1 MVIEDRFLIKA
12 PIQKVWDF
20 LMVLEGVGACIPG
33 CEEVKAIDEKTFQ
46 GVVKVKVGPISAR
59 FKINVTIIEIAPP
72 THLTSIIKGEDKGKA
87 SFFKSENV
95 LDLKGLSLNETE
107 VSYKSEVSTVGR
119 LATFGDRIIRVK
131 AKQLEENF
139 VNSLK
144 GKLEVG
150 FPCNIEGE
158 EK

>member
-1 MVIEDRFLIKA
+1 MVKEDRFVIKT

-33 CEEVKAIDEKTFQ
+33 CEEVRAIDEKNFQ
-46 GVVKVKVGPISAR
+46 GVVKVRVGPISAR
-59 FKINVTIIEIAPP
+59 FKINASIIEIDPP

-95 LDLKGLSLNETE
+95 LDLKGLSPNETE
-107 VSYKSEVSTVGR
+107 VSYKSEISIVGR
-119 LATFGDRIIRVK
+119 LAAFGDKIIRVK

-144 GKLEVG
+144 GKLETG
-150 FPCNIEGE
+150 FSCNI
-158 EK
+158 

>member
-1 MVIEDRFLIKA
+1 MVIEDRFVIKT

-33 CEEVKAIDEKTFQ
+33 CEEVRAIDEKNFQ
-46 GVVKVKVGPISAR
+46 GVVKVRVGPISAR
-59 FKINVTIIEIAPP
+59 FKINASIIEIDPP

-95 LDLKGLSLNETE
+95 LDLKGLSPNETE
-107 VSYKSEVSTVGR
+107 VSYKSEISIVGR
-119 LATFGDRIIRVK
+119 LAAFGDKIIRVK

>member
-1 MVIEDRFLIKA
+1 MVIEDRFVIKT

-33 CEEVKAIDEKTFQ
+33 CEEVKAIDEKNFQ
-46 GVVKVKVGPISAR
+46 GVVRVKVGPISAR
-59 FKINVTIIEIAPP
+59 FNINATIIEIAPP

-144 GKLEVG
+144 GKLETG
-150 FPCNIEGE
+150 FSCNI
-158 EK
+158 